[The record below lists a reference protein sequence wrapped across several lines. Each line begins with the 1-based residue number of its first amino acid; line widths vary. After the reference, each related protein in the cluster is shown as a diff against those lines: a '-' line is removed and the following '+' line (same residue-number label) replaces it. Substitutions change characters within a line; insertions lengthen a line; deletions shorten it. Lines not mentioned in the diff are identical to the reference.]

1 MGPIVHDLLNLGQ
14 FFLKVEILLSF
25 LKLPGDELVP
35 VLHVVEPGDH
45 LLAYKDHALEL
56 IPEVIVLKLIL
67 LTNLEFLRLLQP
79 DARLDHCLHRG

>member
-1 MGPIVHDLLNLGQ
+1 LGPIVHDLLDLGQ

-45 LLAYKDHALEL
+45 LLAHKDHALEL

-67 LTNLEFLRLLQP
+67 LKNLEFLRLLQP
-79 DARLDHCLHRG
+79 DARLDNCFHWG